1 MTNRG
6 RILLFSL
13 LIITAL
19 SGFIA
24 VGQQPTPPRIRYT
37 EEIEAFEKSDRE
49 MPPPTGSILF
59 VGSSIFRL
67 WKGLAA
73 QMAPLPVF
81 NRAFGGSRTHEILAY
96 LDRIVLPYRP
106 RLIVYYCGSN
116 DINANVSP
124 VQIAANFKE
133 FVVRVQ
139 SQLPDTR
146 IVFVSINK
154 APQKRDRWSQVDE
167 ANRLVSEYCTAR
179 KGLLYVDVN
188 PALFDSSGE
197 PRMELYLPDNLHFR
211 DQAYLELADRIKPT
225 LDSIWKEVAAE
236 PR

>member
-1 MTNRG
+1 
-6 RILLFSL
+6 
-13 LIITAL
+13 
-19 SGFIA
+19 
-24 VGQQPTPPRIRYT
+24 
-37 EEIEAFEKSDRE
+37 

-59 VGSSIFRL
+59 VGSSVFRL

-96 LDRIVLPYRP
+96 LDRIILPYRP

-139 SQLPDTR
+139 SQLPDTGSSLSR
-146 IVFVSINK
+146 STRHRKSKTDGPRSMRPTGWSVSTALPGRGCCMLTSI
-154 APQKRDRWSQVDE
+154 
-167 ANRLVSEYCTAR
+167 RLSLTRVE
-179 KGLLYVDVN
+179 N
-188 PALFDSSGE
+188 PEWNFT
-197 PRMELYLPDNLHFR
+197 Y
-211 DQAYLELADRIKPT
+211 Q
-225 LDSIWKEVAAE
+225 
-236 PR
+236 